1 MNDVL
6 FNRTNSPELV
16 GKTAVFKGER
26 EALFAGYLIRINQI
40 DSIVDADYLNFYLN
54 SVFARQYGSKVKTDG
69 VNQSN
74 INGTKLVAYPFPYC
88 CMDEQRAIVSEV
100 ESRFSVLEVLDRAID
115 EGLRQA
121 ETLSQSILKKAFEG
135 RLLNEAELAAVRNDP
150 EYEPADKLLKRIQA
164 KRGEDMQPSRT
175 RRTRI
180 TTRRKTVR
188 RYGEDITQN
197 QTDEGWLY
205 IAAVIDVFSRR
216 VAGRAM
222 GEQATAELVTK
233 ALGMA
238 ADNCKLEPD
247 AIHHSDHGSQYTS
260 YMFGRA
266 LREAGILPS
275 MGTTGDAYDNAL
287 AESFWA
293 SLQTELLDRR
303 KWKTRA
309 ELRSAVFHYIEGFYN
324 RKRLHSALDY
334 TSPLEFEEEWR
345 KKQRQEEPCV
355 A

>member
-1 MNDVL
+1 M
-6 FNRTNSPELV
+6 V
-16 GKTAVFKGER
+16 GKRDPKKSSGLLRQGDQIDPQAAFEFVER
-26 EALFAGYLIRINQI
+26 EKAGH
-40 DSIVDADYLNFYLN
+40 
-54 SVFARQYGSKVKTDG
+54 SVVMLCRVLGVSTSGYYAWRMHEPSHRKLEDERLKTH
-69 VNQSN
+69 
-74 INGTKLVAYPFPYC
+74 IIKIYT
-88 CMDEQRAIVSEV
+88 
-100 ESRFSVLEVLDRAID
+100 ESRNTYGAPRIRAALAKERLCCSKKRVARLMKELGIAGISRRKAVGCTKRDPDASLYPDLVKRRFVADRP
-115 EGLRQA
+115 
-121 ETLSQSILKKAFEG
+121 G
-135 RLLNEAELAAVRNDP
+135 RLLVA
-150 EYEPADKLLKRIQA
+150 
-164 KRGEDMQPSRT
+164 
-175 RRTRI
+175 
-180 TTRRKTVR
+180 
-188 RYGEDITQN
+188 DITQH

-216 VAGRAM
+216 VAGWAM

-233 ALGMA
+233 ALVMA